1 MRSIPLA
8 VAALTFATAT
18 AFAQQPAHPPE
29 HPPAPSD
36 TSMAGMPGMKRPAA
50 APADTT
56 PGRKPA
62 RDTSPMGM
70 PGMRHGAERDTS
82 TARRGIVTA
91 PRGGAPSVMSMN
103 HGSSSMGR
111 DSGMAGPLGVPE
123 SRDAS
128 GTAWQPDVTSM
139 FAWHRPAGRWSLMF
153 HGNAFLE
160 YIGQGSDRG
169 EQQLGS
175 VNWFMGMARRTLAGG
190 SLSLRGML
198 SLEPLTVGKCG
209 YPDLL
214 ATGESCN
221 GKPLHDRQ
229 HPHDVFMEVAAR
241 YQRAL
246 GHSLALEVYGG
257 PAGEPALGPV
267 AFPHRVSA
275 LWSPM
280 APISHHWQDATHI
293 AYGVLTGGIF
303 GPRWKL
309 EGSAFNGREP
319 DDNRYDFDLGALDS
333 YSGRLW
339 FLPSARLALQVS
351 TGYLRDAELTTDGA
365 ADVHRSTASLE
376 YQLPLPPGGSWASTL
391 VWGQNRA
398 HGLVTSTQLAE
409 SSLDVDGRNVFYGR
423 GELAQKTGQDLSLDD
438 EALARRVF
446 RVGKLALGYT
456 RQVGTGA
463 MRPAVGGELS
473 LNFAPLALKPFY
485 GSATSAGFSLHLSI
499 RPAAMGMATPE
510 AMARTAG
517 RGWNGLEPPLPPP
530 SPAAA
535 ATP

>member
-1 MRSIPLA
+1 MLETRCQGL
-8 VAALTFATAT
+8 LTFWRRLRRRSAGRTAEEGTVRAGVAELSGRPLLSSGVTIVDVVTGRLGKVTEGELAT
-18 AFAQQPAHPPE
+18 AFSVSLGAQNA
-29 HPPAPSD
+29 
-36 TSMAGMPGMKRPAA
+36 
-50 APADTT
+50 
-56 PGRKPA
+56 
-62 RDTSPMGM
+62 
-70 PGMRHGAERDTS
+70 
-82 TARRGIVTA
+82 
-91 PRGGAPSVMSMN
+91 
-103 HGSSSMGR
+103 
-111 DSGMAGPLGVPE
+111 LGVY
-123 SRDAS
+123 
-128 GTAWQPDVTSM
+128 
-139 FAWHRPAGRWSLMF
+139 L
-153 HGNAFLE
+153 
-160 YIGQGSDRG
+160 
-169 EQQLGS
+169 
-175 VNWFMGMARRTLAGG
+175 
-190 SLSLRGML
+190 
-198 SLEPLTVGKCG
+198 G
-209 YPDLL
+209 YP
-214 ATGESCN
+214 
-221 GKPLHDRQ
+221 
-229 HPHDVFMEVAAR
+229 
-241 YQRAL
+241 
-246 GHSLALEVYGG
+246 
-257 PAGEPALGPV
+257 GEPALGP
-267 AFPHRVSA
+267 PTYMHRPIA
-275 LWSPM
+275 RLLID
-280 APISHHWQDATHI
+280 APLSHHWQDATHI

-319 DDNRYDFDLGALDS
+319 DDNRYDFDLGPLDS

-423 GELAQKTGQDLSLDD
+423 GELAQKTGQDLALDD
-438 EALARRVF
+438 EALAQRVF

-473 LNFAPLALKPFY
+473 LNFAPSALKPFY
-485 GSATSAGFSLHLSI
+485 GRATSAGFSLHLSI

-510 AMARTAG
+510 AMARTVG